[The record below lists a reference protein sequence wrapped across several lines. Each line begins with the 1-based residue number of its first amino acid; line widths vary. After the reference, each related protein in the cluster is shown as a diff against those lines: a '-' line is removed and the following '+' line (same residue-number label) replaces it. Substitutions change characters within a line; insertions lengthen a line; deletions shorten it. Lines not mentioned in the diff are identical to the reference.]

1 MVADSTI
8 IFEGNYIMFNTLVE
22 LMAEQANSERKINAL
37 VEVVHWSVMQPPEK
51 RYVAIM
57 KYCIDEIEDEL
68 MELYPDF
75 FCG

>member
-8 IFEGNYIMFNTLVE
+8 IVEGNCIMFNTLVE
-22 LMAEQANSERKINAL
+22 LMAEQVCSENKIEAL
-37 VEVVHWSVMQPPEK
+37 VKVVHWSVMQPPEK

-68 MELYPDF
+68 RELYPDF